1 MADPNNNPPLS
12 ELIGGLVSDVS
23 GLLRKEI
30 DLAKTEASEKISS
43 ALSGVE
49 VMVVGL
55 ALAIGALGVLL
66 SALVSGLA
74 LILVHNGM
82 TPIGANALAALI
94 VGVVSG
100 LIAWLF
106 VSKGI
111 AALRASNLKLD
122 RTATSLRRDADVVKE
137 KIQ

>member
-1 MADPNNNPPLS
+1 MADPNNNAPLS

-30 DLAKTEASEKISS
+30 DLAKTEASEKISK

-49 VMVVGL
+49 VMVIGVV
-55 ALAIGALGVLL
+55 LAIGAVGVLL

-74 LILVHNGM
+74 LVLVRSGM
-82 TPIGANALAALI
+82 GEGGANALAALI
-94 VGVVSG
+94 VGVVIG
-100 LIAWLF
+100 GIAWLL
-106 VSKGI
+106 VSRGV

-122 RTATSLRRDADVVKE
+122 RTATSLRRDVDVVKE
-137 KIQ
+137 KI